1 VTFSAG
7 LLEEVMCRF
16 EFLQHVINS
25 RKAAAAANTA
35 SAAAAGRV
43 AALGSNAANAAANRE
58 VLAAEAEA
66 LQMATLLSGILGGN
80 PGQLRIPFAEDLLA
94 FFAASIQWLQKSER
108 SATQFL
114 QLQVRQWVRTAILC
128 KVHGVSINPVCVP
141 VEEDV

>member
-1 VTFSAG
+1 
-7 LLEEVMCRF
+7 MCRF

-66 LQMATLLSGILGGN
+66 LQMATLLSGMLGGM
-80 PGQLRIPFAEDLLA
+80 PGQLRIPFTEDLLA
-94 FFAASIQWLQKSER
+94 FLAASIQWLQKGER

-114 QLQVRQWVRTAILC
+114 QLQVRQWVRTATL
-128 KVHGVSINPVCVP
+128 
-141 VEEDV
+141 